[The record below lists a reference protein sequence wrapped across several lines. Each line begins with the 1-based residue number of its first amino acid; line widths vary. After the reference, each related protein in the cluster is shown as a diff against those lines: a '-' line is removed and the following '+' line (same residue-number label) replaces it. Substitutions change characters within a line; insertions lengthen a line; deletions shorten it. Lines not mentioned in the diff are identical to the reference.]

1 MYKWTIRP
9 ENERNLILSCDCK
22 PEGVDEINSQTFLN
36 NEKSL
41 KINSQLNLKTRCYL
55 VITFT
60 LT

>member
-9 ENERNLILSCDCK
+9 ENERNLILSCDYK
-22 PEGVDEINSQTFLN
+22 PEGVDSQTLLN

-41 KINSQLNLKTRCYL
+41 KINSQLNLKTGYYL